1 MRAKSAEF
9 TVRSFSIFL
18 LDRASE
24 RVSMIDIDRVPSLK
38 LLLYAPFEGVLRIY
52 VMDSRECDRVS
63 GVSND
68 LPGDRVSSN
77 RFDRD
82 YTRLLILDIV
92 LHSLEH

>member
-1 MRAKSAEF
+1 
-9 TVRSFSIFL
+9 
-18 LDRASE
+18 
-24 RVSMIDIDRVPSLK
+24 
-38 LLLYAPFEGVLRIY
+38 
-52 VMDSRECDRVS
+52 MDSRECDRVS

-68 LPGDRVSSN
+68 LPGDRVSGN